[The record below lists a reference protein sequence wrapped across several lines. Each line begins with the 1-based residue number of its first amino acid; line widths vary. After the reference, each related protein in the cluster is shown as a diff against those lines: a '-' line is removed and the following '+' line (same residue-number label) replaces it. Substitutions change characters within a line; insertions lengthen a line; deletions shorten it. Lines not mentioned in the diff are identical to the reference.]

1 VAARTCTVD
10 GREVGDVEII
20 VVGAK
25 TRRNLG
31 EEEEEREEDDDDNKC
46 QHVTRTYIIR
56 KCKAHKKKVIYFLT
70 HLSSLSLLLSFST
83 FVQHN
88 TDDYKSYSS

>member
-1 VAARTCTVD
+1 MAARTCTVD
-10 GREVGDVEII
+10 GEEVEDVERI

-25 TRRNLG
+25 TRRNL
-31 EEEEEREEDDDDNKC
+31 EEEEEDEEREEDDDDNKC

-56 KCKAHKKKVIYFLT
+56 KCNAQKEKVIYFLT
-70 HLSSLSLLLSFST
+70 HLPSLSFST
-83 FVQHN
+83 FVQYS